1 MIFDI
6 KNLISEII
14 YLKSKQSGMA
24 IKFQYNKIS
33 QQALGK
39 QLKVREKALPTLK
52 NKEAALRMEVK
63 RAKDRAGAL
72 VKELEDKIA
81 QYDGM
86 VRLWGEFDTSLI
98 RIEDVQLSAKKL
110 AGVRTPILDDVIFDI
125 QPFVMFNQPLW
136 LMDGIKLVEQMA
148 RIAIEREV
156 FLQKMN
162 LLDFARKKT
171 TQKVNLY
178 EKVQIPG
185 YQDAILKIK
194 RFLEDEDNLSKS
206 AQKIVKTR
214 QQQQEVQS

>member
-1 MIFDI
+1 M
-6 KNLISEII
+6 S
-14 YLKSKQSGMA
+14 

-33 QQALGK
+33 QQALAK

-63 RAKDRAGAL
+63 RAKDRAGVL
-72 VKELEDKIA
+72 EKELESKIT

-86 VRLWGEFDTSLI
+86 VRLWGEFNTSLI
-98 RIEDVQLSAKKL
+98 SIKDVNLSAKKI
-110 AGVRTPILDDVIFDI
+110 AGVRTPVLEEVLFDI
-125 QPFVMFNQPLW
+125 KPFVMFNQPLW
-136 LMDGIKLVEQMA
+136 LMDGIKLVEEMA

-162 LLDFARKKT
+162 LLDWARKKT

-214 QQQQEVQS
+214 QQQQEVQL

>member
-1 MIFDI
+1 
-6 KNLISEII
+6 
-14 YLKSKQSGMA
+14 MA

-63 RAKDRAGAL
+63 RAKDRAGVL

-98 RIEDVQLSAKKL
+98 RIKDVELSVKKL
-110 AGVRTPILDDVIFDI
+110 AGVRTPILDNVVFDI

-214 QQQQEVQS
+214 QQQEVQS